1 MPITIVHT
9 ADNHIG
15 LPFKKYPD
23 TLRKKLADE
32 RFEALK
38 RLVDE
43 ANRRKA
49 HFFVVAGDLFDST
62 RVSAADVKR
71 TVAILNA
78 FAGDEVLV
86 LPGNHDHFAG
96 PETTVWKHFREETKG
111 IDRVHLLETAEPY
124 LCNIGGQSICFFPC
138 PCPSKIGPESLIGW
152 VSDKAKQ
159 HPNALRIGIAH
170 GNVTGLGLDA
180 EDNYFNMEGSDL
192 EQAGVA
198 TWLLGHIHVPFP
210 TSAIGQNSPYFMAG
224 THTPDSIRCR
234 HAGTAWWIECETA
247 GVVAY
252 EKLNPGSVR
261 FVRIQKELTSA
272 NDIEGLITE
281 CGKADAAQTV
291 LDLQLTGRLTGD
303 ERLDLASQ
311 FERVRH
317 EFLYVTCEEEIRNR
331 IDLADIGRL
340 YPNDGLCSKLL
351 TALLEGAK
359 DPYAATLAHGL
370 IEETKRG

>member
-15 LPFKKYPD
+15 LPFKKYSD

-38 RLVDE
+38 GLVDE

-62 RVSAADVKR
+62 GVSAADVKR

-96 PETTVWKHFREETKG
+96 PETTVWKHFRKESEG
-111 IDRVHLLETAEPY
+111 MARIHLLEKSEPY
-124 LCNIGGQSICFFPC
+124 QFDVDGLKICFFAC
-138 PCPSKIGPESLIGW
+138 PCPSKTGSESLIGW
-152 VSDKAKQ
+152 VADEAKQ
-159 HPNALRIGIAH
+159 HPDALRIGIAH
-170 GNVTGLGLDA
+170 GNVAGLGLDA
-180 EDNYFNMEGSDL
+180 EDNYFNMERSDL
-192 EQAGVA
+192 EQSGVA

-210 TSAIGQNSPYFMAG
+210 TSDTGQNSSHFMAG

-234 HAGTAWWIECETA
+234 HNGSAWLIECEAA

-252 EKLNPGSVR
+252 EKLNPGSLR
-261 FVRIQKELTSA
+261 FVRIQKGLTSA
-272 NDIEGLITE
+272 NDIDSLLRQ
-281 CGKADAAQTV
+281 CASLDAEHTV
-291 LDLQLTGRLTGD
+291 LDLQLTGRLTAKEKTD
-303 ERLDLASQ
+303 LVTTLDNIKTKFLSLS
-311 FERVRH
+311 FEM
-317 EFLYVTCEEEIRNR
+317 EIRDR
-331 IDLADIGRL
+331 IDLDEVEKI
-340 YPNDGLCSKLL
+340 YPNKGLGFNLL
-351 TALLEGAK
+351 TALLANANNP
-359 DPYAATLAHGL
+359 DAATLAHGL
-370 IEETKRG
+370 IEEIKKR